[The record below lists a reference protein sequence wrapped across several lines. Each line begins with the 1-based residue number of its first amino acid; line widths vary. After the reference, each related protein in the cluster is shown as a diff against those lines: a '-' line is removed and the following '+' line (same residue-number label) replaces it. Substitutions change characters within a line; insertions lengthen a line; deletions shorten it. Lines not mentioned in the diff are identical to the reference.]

1 METEARDSQR
11 VVLPPGSRGQGPPP
25 PSDRLTENQVNL
37 ARVLLAAGPITREY
51 LEQQLSQSGKGETSV
66 GKALLASGFPS
77 ESALVYPLLAGYRIP
92 RLNVANVR
100 IIPEVRDLIPADAA
114 RRLQVVPID
123 RVGDILVVASPD
135 IFNPYTIEELRL
147 VTRCRVSVVQ
157 CDEAGLAQA
166 LQKYYPDA
174 PRVGPAPVARVDG
187 APPGGV
193 RETRVVRELAG
204 LRPGP
209 TVLRVLAAE
218 PPTDG
223 RPVAGRFLDV
233 EARYL
238 RLFESAGPLPV
249 EEVQM

>member
-1 METEARDSQR
+1 MSTEARDSQR
-11 VVLPPGSRGQGPPP
+11 VVLPPGARSQGPT
-25 PSDRLTENQVNL
+25 DRLTENQVNL

-51 LEQQLSQSGKGETSV
+51 LEQQLSESGKAETSV

-100 IIPEVRDLIPADAA
+100 IIPEVRDLIPADVA

-123 RVGDILVVASPD
+123 RVGEILVVASPD
-135 IFNPYTIEELRL
+135 IYNPYAIEELR
-147 VTRCRVSVVQ
+147 VATRCRVSVVQ

-174 PRVGPAPVARVDG
+174 PRVATAAASRG
-187 APPGGV
+187 PGGV
-193 RETRVVRELAG
+193 RETRVVQELAG

-218 PPTDG
+218 ALAGG
-223 RPVAGRFLDV
+223 RPVGGRFLDV

-249 EEVQM
+249 EEVLM